1 MSRHKTESSQTVNI
15 STVAPVVKPTSP
27 DVDWWFYEI
36 IQYLPKALFFMSLIL
51 SSILQSPNKH
61 IDITFLRRCFSKI
74 CIGKQNKQKWHGLSF
89 SFSFFLLENSNQKEK
104 LNAPDN

>member
-1 MSRHKTESSQTVNI
+1 MSRHKTESSQNVNI
-15 STVAPVVKPTSP
+15 SIVAPVVKPTSP

-36 IQYLPKALFFMSLIL
+36 IQYLSEALFFMSLIL

-74 CIGKQNKQKWHGLSF
+74 CIGK
-89 SFSFFLLENSNQKEK
+89 
-104 LNAPDN
+104 